1 MLPAALQPLNTYRQF
16 IVYKLQPSSRPG
28 KMDKMPVDW
37 RTGNVADAHDP
48 AIWTDYDTAYACG
61 NGQVGFVFTDNDPFW
76 FVDIDECLLP
86 SGWSPLAQEICNLLP
101 GAAIEVSVSGRGL
114 HLFGTGQIPPHKT
127 RGPSGSGIEL
137 YHTGRF
143 VALGNPEGTT
153 GNALQ
158 DCTAGIT
165 ALVNRYFPKTAE
177 ELQEASWSL
186 GPVEEWSGPL
196 EDEQLI
202 SHACNAKS
210 SGSVFGSKATF
221 KDLWTG
227 DAAALGKSYPD
238 GAGRPY
244 DESTADAALAQH
256 LAFWT
261 GKDCERMKR
270 LMLSSAL
277 KRDKYDREDYLPRTI
292 LQAVAKQ
299 KEVCKYK
306 SVEDNKLVVKARDV
320 EGETYIHPDAQKL
333 LFDGCVYV
341 SDAHSILMPGGH
353 MLNQSRFDAMCGGYS
368 FVLDKS
374 NTKTTKS
381 AWEAFTQS
389 QALRFPKVHAGE
401 FVPSRPAADIWSR
414 GNRIYVNTYS
424 EISTP
429 SKRGNP
435 APFLQHLQKILPN
448 EHDRQIILAYMA
460 AVVQYPGV
468 KFKWAPLIQGAP
480 GNGKTLLSRC
490 VTEAVGREYC
500 HTPKAKELSS
510 RFNDWLEGRIFIS
523 VEDVFIG
530 EHQSELAEALKPM
543 LTDDWIEIEGKGGA
557 KASRAVCAN
566 FILNSNHKDAVRK
579 TRDDRRLA
587 VFYCKQQTYEDIKR
601 DGMAGSYFPDLYS
614 WLKRDGYAI
623 VTEYLQ
629 TYPIPAE
636 LNPAGDC
643 HRAPTTSSFEE
654 ALMESAGR
662 LEQEIQN
669 AIENERIGFRCGW
682 ISSHFLDELIKQVGA
697 ERQYPPNKRRDLLKA
712 MDYVPHPGLSNG
724 QVNNAVSP
732 DGCKPRLYVKEN
744 HPSFSKSGRVVAD
757 QYSSDQTQP
766 SHLKAVAA

>member
-1 MLPAALQPLNTYRQF
+1 
-16 IVYKLQPSSRPG
+16 
-28 KMDKMPVDW
+28 
-37 RTGNVADAHDP
+37 
-48 AIWTDYDTAYACG
+48 
-61 NGQVGFVFTDNDPFW
+61 
-76 FVDIDECLLP
+76 
-86 SGWSPLAQEICNLLP
+86 
-101 GAAIEVSVSGRGL
+101 
-114 HLFGTGQIPPHKT
+114 
-127 RGPSGSGIEL
+127 
-137 YHTGRF
+137 
-143 VALGNPEGTT
+143 
-153 GNALQ
+153 
-158 DCTAGIT
+158 
-165 ALVNRYFPKTAE
+165 
-177 ELQEASWSL
+177 
-186 GPVEEWSGPL
+186 
-196 EDEQLI
+196 
-202 SHACNAKS
+202 
-210 SGSVFGSKATF
+210 
-221 KDLWTG
+221 
-227 DAAALGKSYPD
+227 
-238 GAGRPY
+238 
-244 DESTADAALAQH
+244 
-256 LAFWT
+256 
-261 GKDCERMKR
+261 
-270 LMLSSAL
+270 
-277 KRDKYDREDYLPRTI
+277 
-292 LQAVAKQ
+292 
-299 KEVCKYK
+299 
-306 SVEDNKLVVKARDV
+306 
-320 EGETYIHPDAQKL
+320 
-333 LFDGCVYV
+333 
-341 SDAHSILMPGGH
+341 
-353 MLNQSRFDAMCGGYS
+353 
-368 FVLDKS
+368 
-374 NTKTTKS
+374 
-381 AWEAFTQS
+381 
-389 QALRFPKVHAGE
+389 
-401 FVPSRPAADIWSR
+401 
-414 GNRIYVNTYS
+414 
-424 EISTP
+424 
-429 SKRGNP
+429 
-435 APFLQHLQKILPN
+435 
-448 EHDRQIILAYMA
+448 MA